1 MNFYEF
7 LKKEEA
13 MKKILSIFVF
23 TFLLLNAQELETI
36 LQVGRWPIDV
46 CWDSVHNKV
55 FVVNQETNSKVWVI
69 NGENNQIIATI
80 ENVGN
85 QAQRVVCNPR
95 INKVYVGNLSSNNV
109 AVIDAVNNNLV
120 TLVDVGG
127 PVRDLTV
134 DINNNLVCAATG
146 NGVAVIDEN
155 NNLTNLIPVQGNPV
169 SIFYLPSTGKVY
181 CLAARMGQNGFMH
194 VINAANGTIETSVNV
209 LLDPQTACYNPNNNK
224 IYVSNYSSNRVSIIQ
239 LPNHN
244 VSSVTVGN
252 GPKGLAYSSS
262 NNMVYVANSGSNNI
276 SIIDGSSNNV
286 VGTISNVPNPTV
298 IFYSSVSNRLYV
310 NSYNGDTVYIINPQ
324 NNTIVRRFQVGQGVN
339 RFALNSTNQRVYA
352 TISWGD
358 KLAIFRDIVGIEE
371 SGNKKIKKFFF
382 NFKEVYS
389 IDGRKYNF
397 YQFKKGVYLLRVN
410 NTFKK
415 VIIY

>member
-1 MNFYEF
+1 MNF

-13 MKKILSIFVF
+13 MKKILSILIFSF
-23 TFLLLNAQELETI
+23 FLLNAQELETL
-36 LQVGRWPIDV
+36 LQVGRWPIDI

-55 FVVNQETNSKVWVI
+55 FVVNQEATSRVWVI
-69 NGENNQIIATI
+69 NGENNQIIGTV

-85 QAQRVVCNPR
+85 QAQKIVFNPR
-95 INKVYVGNLSSNNV
+95 TNRVYVGNLSSNNV
-109 AVIDAVNNNLV
+109 AVIDAINNNLV

-127 PVRDLTV
+127 SVFDLTV
-134 DINNNLVCAATG
+134 DINNNLICAATN
-146 NGVAVIDEN
+146 NGVAVIDQN
-155 NNLTNLIPVQGNPV
+155 NNLINLIPVQGNPV
-169 SIFYLPSTGKVY
+169 GIFYISSTGKVY
-181 CLAARMGQNGFMH
+181 CLASRMGQNGFMH
-194 VINAANGTIETSVNV
+194 VIDAANGTVETSVNL

-244 VSSVTVGN
+244 VSSVVVGT

-262 NNMVYVANSGSNNI
+262 NNMIYVANSGSNNI

-286 VGTISNVPNPTV
+286 VGTISNIPNPTA
-298 IFYSSVSNRLYV
+298 IFYSPVSNRLYG

-324 NNTIVRRFQVGQGVN
+324 NNSIVRRFQVGQGVN
-339 RFALNSTNQRVYA
+339 RFALNRTNQRVYA

-358 KLAIFRDIVGIEE
+358 KVAIFRDIVAIEE
-371 SGNKKIKKFFF
+371 MSDYKIKISSF
-382 NFKEVYS
+382 NSKEIYS
-389 IDGRKYNF
+389 IDGRKYNS
-397 YQFKKGVYLLRVN
+397 YQLKKGVYLLKSN

-415 VIIY
+415 IIIY